1 MKISTTQFFKTSTEQ
16 MQSRQRTVSDIQ
28 AQLGSGKQVV
38 NPSDAPRKANL
49 ISQLES
55 AKELQSTYLRNVET
69 ARTRLTSEE
78 TVMTAMTEIA
88 QRVSE
93 LAIQASNDTLGAE
106 DRSIIGA
113 EVSALRDELLNLAN
127 TKDLSGNYIF
137 SGNKTQSPAFVE
149 DASGTVSYNGDY
161 GRHHVNL
168 SEVRS
173 LPVNTLGIELFTAN
187 DFLALDGLVDDLR
200 SDDGPGIRD
209 ALSGVNAIVDKLTI
223 SFGDMAGRMTALDS
237 QYEIIE
243 DTQLRLDKLLMSEN
257 DVDYAEAVTELS
269 RESLALQALQA
280 SFSKLSQ
287 LSLFNYIR

>member
-49 ISQLES
+49 VSQLES

-161 GRHHVNL
+161 GRHRVNL

-209 ALSGVNAIVDKLTI
+209 ALSGVNTIVDKLTI

-257 DVDYAEAVTELS
+257 DVYYAEAVTELS

>member
-28 AQLGSGKQVV
+28 AQLGSGQQVV

-49 ISQLES
+49 VSQLES

-209 ALSGVNAIVDKLTI
+209 ALSGVNTIVDKLTI

-237 QYEIIE
+237 QYEIIA

>member
-49 ISQLES
+49 VSQLES
-55 AKELQSTYLRNVET
+55 AKELQATYLRNVEA
-69 ARTRLTSEE
+69 ARTRMTSEE
-78 TVMTAMTEIA
+78 TVMTAMTDIA
-88 QRVSE
+88 QRVVE
-93 LAIQASNDTLGAE
+93 LTIQAGNDTLGDE
-106 DRSIIGA
+106 DRDIIAA
-113 EVSALRDELLNLAN
+113 EVQALRDELLNLAN

-137 SGNKTQSPAFVE
+137 SGNKTQAPAFIE
-149 DASGTVSYNGDY
+149 NANGTVEYNGDH
-161 GRHHVNL
+161 GRQHINI
-168 SEVRS
+168 SDVRS
-173 LPVNTLGIELFTAN
+173 LSVNTLGIELFSTENFA
-187 DFLALDGLVDDLR
+187 ALDELVVNLG
-200 SDDGPGIRD
+200 SNNGSGIRASLTD
-209 ALSGVNAIVDKLTI
+209 ANEILDKLTV

-237 QYEIIE
+237 QFEIIE

-257 DVDYAEAVTELS
+257 DVDYAQAVTELS

>member
-49 ISQLES
+49 VSQLES

-69 ARTRLTSEE
+69 ARTRLNAKE

-161 GRHHVNL
+161 GRHRVNL

-209 ALSGVNAIVDKLTI
+209 ALSGVNTIVDKLTI

>member
-49 ISQLES
+49 VSQLQS
-55 AKELQSTYLRNVET
+55 AKELQATYLRNVET

-93 LAIQASNDTLGAE
+93 LVIQASNDTLGAE
-106 DRSIIGA
+106 DRKIIGA
-113 EVSALRDELLNLAN
+113 EVSALRDELLNLTN

-161 GRHHVNL
+161 GRHNVNL

-173 LPVNTLGIELFTAN
+173 LPVNTLGIELFSAN
-187 DFLALDGLVDDLR
+187 DFLALDGLVEDLR
-200 SDDGPGIRD
+200 SDDGPGIRN
-209 ALSGVNAIVDKLTI
+209 ALSDVNAIIDKLTI

-257 DVDYAEAVTELS
+257 DVDYAQAVTELS

-287 LSLFNYIR
+287 ISLFNYMR

>member
-113 EVSALRDELLNLAN
+113 EVSALRDELLNLTN

-137 SGNKTQSPAFVE
+137 AGNKTQSPAFVE

-161 GRHHVNL
+161 GRHNVNL

-173 LPVNTLGIELFTAN
+173 LPVNTLGIELVSAN
-187 DFLALDGLVDDLR
+187 DFLALDRLVEDLR
-200 SDDGPGIRD
+200 SDDGAGIRD
-209 ALSGVNAIVDKLTI
+209 ALSGVNNIVDKLTI

-243 DTQLRLDKLLMSEN
+243 DTQLRLDKLLMSES

-287 LSLFNYIR
+287 LSLFNYMR

>member
-49 ISQLES
+49 VSQLES

-149 DASGTVSYNGDY
+149 NASGTVSYNGDY
-161 GRHHVNL
+161 GRHRVNL

-173 LPVNTLGIELFTAN
+173 LPVNTLGIELFSAN
-187 DFLALDGLVDDLR
+187 DFLALDRLVEDLR
-200 SDDGPGIRD
+200 SDDGAGIRD
-209 ALSGVNAIVDKLTI
+209 ALSGVNDIVDKLTI

>member
-49 ISQLES
+49 VSQLES

-137 SGNKTQSPAFVE
+137 SGNKTQNPAFVE

-161 GRHHVNL
+161 GRHRVNL

-187 DFLALDGLVDDLR
+187 NFLVLDGLVEDLR

-209 ALSGVNAIVDKLTI
+209 ALSGVNAIVDNLTI

>member
-113 EVSALRDELLNLAN
+113 EVSALRDELLNLTN

-137 SGNKTQSPAFVE
+137 AGNKTQSPAFVE

-161 GRHHVNL
+161 GRHNVNL

-173 LPVNTLGIELFTAN
+173 LPVNTLGIELVSAN
-187 DFLALDGLVDDLR
+187 DFLALDGLVEDLR
-200 SDDGPGIRD
+200 SDDGAGIRD
-209 ALSGVNAIVDKLTI
+209 ALSGVNNIVDKLTI

-243 DTQLRLDKLLMSEN
+243 DTHLRLDKLLMSES

-287 LSLFNYIR
+287 LSLFNYMR

>member
-137 SGNKTQSPAFVE
+137 SGNKTQNPAFVE

-161 GRHHVNL
+161 GRHRVNL

-187 DFLALDGLVDDLR
+187 NFLVLDGLVEDLR

-209 ALSGVNAIVDKLTI
+209 ALSGVNAIVDNLTI

>member
-49 ISQLES
+49 VSQLES

-93 LAIQASNDTLGAE
+93 LAIQASNDTLGSE

-149 DASGTVSYNGDY
+149 DASGKVSYNGDY
-161 GRHHVNL
+161 GRHRVNL

-209 ALSGVNAIVDKLTI
+209 ALSGVNTIVDKLTI

>member
-49 ISQLES
+49 VSQLES

>member
-49 ISQLES
+49 VSQLES

-209 ALSGVNAIVDKLTI
+209 ALSGVNTIVDKLTI

>member
-49 ISQLES
+49 VSQLES

-173 LPVNTLGIELFTAN
+173 LPVNTLGIELFSAN

-209 ALSGVNAIVDKLTI
+209 ALSGVNTIVDKLTI

>member
-16 MQSRQRTVSDIQ
+16 MQSRQRTVSEIQ

-49 ISQLES
+49 VSQLES

-173 LPVNTLGIELFTAN
+173 LPVNTLGIELFTAD

>member
-49 ISQLES
+49 VSQLES

-149 DASGTVSYNGDY
+149 DASGKVSYNGDY
-161 GRHHVNL
+161 GRHRVNL

-209 ALSGVNAIVDKLTI
+209 ALSGVNTIVDKLTI

>member
-49 ISQLES
+49 VSQLES

-161 GRHHVNL
+161 GRHRVNL

-173 LPVNTLGIELFTAN
+173 LPVNTLGIELFSAN
-187 DFLALDGLVDDLR
+187 DFLALDRLVEDLR
-200 SDDGPGIRD
+200 SDDGAGIRD
-209 ALSGVNAIVDKLTI
+209 ALSGVNDIVDKLTI

>member
-93 LAIQASNDTLGAE
+93 LAANSKNSE
-106 DRSIIGA
+106 II
-113 EVSALRDELLNLAN
+113 SLLPSHCMAN
-127 TKDLSGNYIF
+127 H
-137 SGNKTQSPAFVE
+137 FVRT
-149 DASGTVSYNGDY
+149 SRY
-161 GRHHVNL
+161 
-168 SEVRS
+168 
-173 LPVNTLGIELFTAN
+173 LGIPT
-187 DFLALDGLVDDLR
+187 
-200 SDDGPGIRD
+200 PGIVMQVV
-209 ALSGVNAIVDKLTI
+209 GVPWIDVVF
-223 SFGDMAGRMTALDS
+223 FGKWET
-237 QYEIIE
+237 
-243 DTQLRLDKLLMSEN
+243 T
-257 DVDYAEAVTELS
+257 
-269 RESLALQALQA
+269 
-280 SFSKLSQ
+280 
-287 LSLFNYIR
+287 

>member
-113 EVSALRDELLNLAN
+113 EVSALRDELLNLTN

-137 SGNKTQSPAFVE
+137 AGNKTQSPAFME

-161 GRHHVNL
+161 GRHNVNL

-173 LPVNTLGIELFTAN
+173 LPVNTLGIELVSAN
-187 DFLALDGLVDDLR
+187 DFLALDGLVEDLR
-200 SDDGPGIRD
+200 SDDGAGIRD
-209 ALSGVNAIVDKLTI
+209 ALSGVNNIVDKLTI

-243 DTQLRLDKLLMSEN
+243 DTQLRLDKLLMSES

-287 LSLFNYIR
+287 LSLFNYMR

>member
-1 MKISTTQFFKTSTEQ
+1 M
-16 MQSRQRTVSDIQ
+16 
-28 AQLGSGKQVV
+28 
-38 NPSDAPRKANL
+38 
-49 ISQLES
+49 
-55 AKELQSTYLRNVET
+55 
-69 ARTRLTSEE
+69 
-78 TVMTAMTEIA
+78 
-88 QRVSE
+88 
-93 LAIQASNDTLGAE
+93 
-106 DRSIIGA
+106 
-113 EVSALRDELLNLAN
+113 SALRDELLNLAN

>member
-1 MKISTTQFFKTSTEQ
+1 

-49 ISQLES
+49 VSQLES

-161 GRHHVNL
+161 GRHRVNL

-209 ALSGVNAIVDKLTI
+209 ALSGVNTIVDKLTI

>member
-93 LAIQASNDTLGAE
+93 LAIQASNDTLVAE

-113 EVSALRDELLNLAN
+113 EVSALRDELLNLTN

-137 SGNKTQSPAFVE
+137 AGNKTQSPAFVE

-161 GRHHVNL
+161 GRHNVNL

-173 LPVNTLGIELFTAN
+173 LPVNTLGIELVSAN
-187 DFLALDGLVDDLR
+187 DFLALDGLVEDLR
-200 SDDGPGIRD
+200 SDDGAGIRD
-209 ALSGVNAIVDKLTI
+209 ALSGVNNIVDKLTI

-243 DTQLRLDKLLMSEN
+243 DTQLRLDKLLMSES

-287 LSLFNYIR
+287 LSLFNYMR

>member
-49 ISQLES
+49 VSQLES

-149 DASGTVSYNGDY
+149 DASGKVSYNGDY
-161 GRHHVNL
+161 GRHRVNL

-173 LPVNTLGIELFTAN
+173 LPVNTLGIELFTPSMGS
-187 DFLALDGLVDDLR
+187 LILMR
-200 SDDGPGIRD
+200 
-209 ALSGVNAIVDKLTI
+209 
-223 SFGDMAGRMTALDS
+223 
-237 QYEIIE
+237 
-243 DTQLRLDKLLMSEN
+243 RLDI
-257 DVDYAEAVTELS
+257 DQTVTFTS
-269 RESLALQALQA
+269 
-280 SFSKLSQ
+280 
-287 LSLFNYIR
+287 

>member
-113 EVSALRDELLNLAN
+113 EVSALRDELLNLTN

-137 SGNKTQSPAFVE
+137 AGNKTQSPAFVE

-161 GRHHVNL
+161 GRHNVNL

-173 LPVNTLGIELFTAN
+173 LPVNTLGIELVSAN
-187 DFLALDGLVDDLR
+187 DFLALDGLVEDLR
-200 SDDGPGIRD
+200 SDDGAGIRD
-209 ALSGVNAIVDKLTI
+209 ALSGVNNIVDKLTI

-243 DTQLRLDKLLMSEN
+243 DTQLRLDKLLMSES

-287 LSLFNYIR
+287 LSLFNYMR

>member
-113 EVSALRDELLNLAN
+113 EVSALRDELLNLTN

-137 SGNKTQSPAFVE
+137 AGNKTQSPAFVE
-149 DASGTVSYNGDY
+149 NASGTVSYNGDY
-161 GRHHVNL
+161 GRHKVNL

-173 LPVNTLGIELFTAN
+173 LPVNTLGIELVSAN
-187 DFLALDGLVDDLR
+187 DFLALDGLVEDLR
-200 SDDGPGIRD
+200 SDDGAGIRD
-209 ALSGVNAIVDKLTI
+209 ALSGVNDIVDKLTI

>member
-49 ISQLES
+49 VSQLES

-149 DASGTVSYNGDY
+149 DATGTVSYNGDY
-161 GRHHVNL
+161 GRHRVNL

-173 LPVNTLGIELFTAN
+173 LPVNTLGIELFSAN
-187 DFLALDGLVDDLR
+187 DFLALDGLVEDLR
-200 SDDGPGIRD
+200 SDDGAGIRD
-209 ALSGVNAIVDKLTI
+209 GLSGVNDIVDKLTI

-243 DTQLRLDKLLMSEN
+243 DTQLRLDKLLMSES

>member
-49 ISQLES
+49 VSQLES

-161 GRHHVNL
+161 GRHRVNL

-209 ALSGVNAIVDKLTI
+209 ALSGVNTIVDKLTI